1 MDSLTHI
8 TLGACLGEIML
19 GRQLGKKALL
29 LGAVAQS
36 LPDVDSLAALWLPVT
51 DNLLAHRGITHSLP
65 VGAVVAAGLAVV
77 GQRWQTKIPWWQWF
91 LFWFIQIGIHDL
103 LDVTNAYGTGILEP
117 FSHHRFSEHL
127 LYVADPLFTLSLV
140 VATVALLWLGHQHP
154 ARRKTAVVA
163 VLVSVGY
170 LGYAA
175 SNKASADEAIR
186 RSLAARSITY
196 SRYFSTPTPLNT
208 WLWYAVAATD
218 NGYYV
223 GYRSVFEAP
232 NELTS
237 FTYFPRQDSLL
248 KATDDPAAVRA
259 LQKFAN
265 GFYTVDRRGGSGEDD
280 TLRFNVLR
288 FGQILG
294 WQDPRAPFTF
304 QYYLG
309 QNVDNFLVMQRGRF
323 TGWNRST
330 VDGLLN
336 RIWHPER
343 SIPAGKSGHQV
354 RNILYS
360 KGETSRQ
367 TESSPR

>member
-1 MDSLTHI
+1 
-8 TLGACLGEIML
+8 
-19 GRQLGKKALL
+19 
-29 LGAVAQS
+29 
-36 LPDVDSLAALWLPVT
+36 
-51 DNLLAHRGITHSLP
+51 
-65 VGAVVAAGLAVV
+65 
-77 GQRWQTKIPWWQWF
+77 
-91 LFWFIQIGIHDL
+91 
-103 LDVTNAYGTGILEP
+103 
-117 FSHHRFSEHL
+117 
-127 LYVADPLFTLSLV
+127 
-140 VATVALLWLGHQHP
+140 
-154 ARRKTAVVA
+154 
-163 VLVSVGY
+163 
-170 LGYAA
+170 
-175 SNKASADEAIR
+175 
-186 RSLAARSITY
+186 
-196 SRYFSTPTPLNT
+196 
-208 WLWYAVAATD
+208 
-218 NGYYV
+218 
-223 GYRSVFEAP
+223 
-232 NELTS
+232 
-237 FTYFPRQDSLL
+237 LL

-360 KGETSRQ
+360 KGDTSRQ

>member
-1 MDSLTHI
+1 
-8 TLGACLGEIML
+8 ML
-19 GRQLGKKALL
+19 GQKLGKKALL

-77 GQRWQTKIPWWQWF
+77 GHRWQTKIPWWQWF
-91 LFWFIQIGIHDL
+91 LFWFIQIGVHDL
-103 LDVTNAYGTGILEP
+103 LDVANAYGTGILEP
-117 FSHHRFSEHL
+117 FSHQRFSGHL
-127 LYVADPLFTLSLV
+127 LYVADPLFTVSLV
-140 VATVALLWLGHQHP
+140 VAAVVLVWLGREHP
-154 ARRKTAVVA
+154 ARWKTAVVA
-163 VLVSVGY
+163 LLVSVGY

-175 SNKASADEAIR
+175 SNKVSTDQAIR

-196 SRYFSTPTPLNT
+196 FRYFSTPTPLNT

-232 NELTS
+232 GELTS

-248 KATDDPAAVRA
+248 KTTDDPAAVLA

-265 GFYTVDRRGGSGEDD
+265 GFYTVDRRGGAAGND
-280 TLRFNVLR
+280 TVRFNVLR

-294 WQDPRAPFTF
+294 WQDPQTPFTF
-304 QYYLG
+304 QYYLDR
-309 QNVDNFLVMQRGRF
+309 NFDNFLVMQRGRF

-343 SIPAGKSGHQV
+343 SAPVGKAGQQAIDTLHNSGD
-354 RNILYS
+354 
-360 KGETSRQ
+360 TSRQ

>member
-8 TLGACLGEIML
+8 TLGACLGEVML
-19 GRQLGKKALL
+19 GRQLGKKAML

-65 VGAVVAAGLAVV
+65 VGAVVAAGLAIA
-77 GQRWQTKIPWWQWF
+77 GQRWQRRIPWWHWF
-91 LFWFIQIGIHDL
+91 LFWFVQIGVHDL

-117 FSHHRFSEHL
+117 FSHYRFSVHW

-140 VATVALLWLGHQHP
+140 VATVALLWQHHQHP
-154 ARRKTAVVA
+154 ARRKTAVA
-163 VLVSVGY
+163 ALLVSVGY
-170 LGYAA
+170 LGYAV
-175 SNKASADEAIR
+175 SNKASADQAVQ
-186 RSLAARSITY
+186 RSLAARSINYTD
-196 SRYFSTPTPLNT
+196 YFSTPTPLNT

-218 NGYYV
+218 RGYYV
-223 GYRSVFEAP
+223 GYRSVFEKP
-232 NELTS
+232 DELTS
-237 FTYFPRQDSLL
+237 FTYFPRQDNLL
-248 KATDDPAAVRA
+248 KTTDDPAAVAA

-265 GFYTVDRRGGSGEDD
+265 GFYTVDRQGGAAGGD
-280 TLRFNVLR
+280 TSRFNVLR

-304 QYYLG
+304 QYFLG
-309 QNVDNFLVMQRGRF
+309 GNFDNFLVMQRGRF
-323 TGWNRST
+323 TGWNWST
-330 VDGLLN
+330 VEGLVN

-343 SIPAGKSGHQV
+343 LISIENSSQQV
-354 RNILYS
+354 IDTLYS
-360 KGETSRQ
+360 KGDTSRQ